1 MAQGGE
7 AVQGQ
12 EGGDIILGTQLG
24 SNGRNESVVTK
35 MVFNYFFSVVF
46 KPWHCHFA
54 GSKSNTMLAYVKE
67 QKMKS

>member
-1 MAQGGE
+1 MGC
-7 AVQGQ
+7 
-12 EGGDIILGTQLG
+12 
-24 SNGRNESVVTK
+24 NESVVTK

-54 GSKSNTMLAYVKE
+54 GSKSNSKLAYVKE